1 MGAFAPGRPF
11 PYHGRNQFPGAFSIS
26 WLQNHA
32 RAARIAV
39 IALALFAA
47 GVALPASFP
56 AGAARAAEIT
66 KADFFKPGLAPVRS
80 KGAYDVTVVYFMDY
94 QCPVCRAHTDEY
106 AKVFSE
112 EPKVRVIYRDTPIF
126 GPQSQAAARLAIAS
140 QFQGKHEAFHVALM
154 HSKGRLTDQA
164 IRDAAAKAGVDWARL
179 QKDLTA
185 HAQQIDAQIEMNM
198 RLSEAAG
205 ISGTPAFI
213 VGDKLADGA
222 FDYAGLK
229 GEIADARAAARKGR

>member
-1 MGAFAPGRPF
+1 MLSLAAP
-11 PYHGRNQFPGAFSIS
+11 
-26 WLQNHA
+26 
-32 RAARIAV
+32 
-39 IALALFAA
+39 LAGTF
-47 GVALPASFP
+47 ALPVAAS
-56 AGAARAAEIT
+56 AAEIT

-80 KGAYDVTVVYFMDY
+80 KGAYDVTVVYFVDY
-94 QCPVCRAHTDEY
+94 QCPVCKAHTDEY

-126 GPQSQAAARLAIAS
+126 GAQSEAAARLAIAS
-140 QFQGKHEAFHVALM
+140 QFQGKHEAFHLALM
-154 HSKGRLTDQA
+154 HTKGRLTDAA
-164 IRDAAAKAGVDWARL
+164 IRAAATKAGVNWARL
-179 QKDLTA
+179 QKDLA
-185 HAQQIDAQIEMNM
+185 ANKAKIDAQIEMNM

-229 GEIADARAAARKGR
+229 GEIGDARAAARKGR